1 MRVYGCSTR
10 PFGVWGPFMT
20 RGWDSFAGWGG
31 WASFGPLG
39 GRRRFFEQGEVRLAV
54 LSLLKEG
61 PKHGYE
67 VIKQFEARSGGLY
80 RASAGTIYPTL
91 QLLEDEGLVASETVD
106 GKRVY
111 RITKEGLDE
120 LEREADTVDEI
131 WGRAER
137 WEEWSRCM
145 GPQAFA
151 VAGPVGHLVKAALQA
166 AQAAGDSPDR
176 QQRVREILDRARQE
190 LLKLARESRKG

>member
-1 MRVYGCSTR
+1 
-10 PFGVWGPFMT
+10 MT
-20 RGWDSFAGWGG
+20 RGWDSFSGWGG

-190 LLKLARESRKG
+190 LSKLARESRKN